1 MISPILIYLMQTC
14 HQQNRASFQE
24 FVLKTQKRNSTRV
37 IHGCPLRVI
46 VTCLSLMKLNGPM
59 QLETV

>member
-1 MISPILIYLMQTC
+1 MISSILIYLMQTC
-14 HQQNRASFQE
+14 HRQNRASFQE

-37 IHGCPLRVI
+37 IHGCPSRVI